1 MKSKQFQT
9 TLKSLDE
16 IQEHMIQKNM
26 RSSVAKLRRVRAD
39 MIKLKLELDADK
51 EHIDHDHDIHQL
63 SMMIDSFC
71 AAKSHR

>member
-39 MIKLKLELDADK
+39 MIKLKLALDADK
-51 EHIDHDHDIHQL
+51 IADNYESL
-63 SMMIDSFC
+63 DSR
-71 AAKSHR
+71 S